1 MEEFHKSVLLKESI
15 HYLKI
20 QKGEKYIDATIG
32 GGGHTE
38 AILKKEGKVL
48 GIDCD
53 PEAIKA
59 ARRHLSQ
66 ACPVPHRDGAG
77 PDAFWRHAQGNF
89 AHLKEIAQKEG
100 FSQVAGVLF
109 DLGVSTHQL
118 ETPQRGF
125 SFSLKGPLDMRMD
138 PSLSVTAADLING
151 LSKGEL
157 NELFSK
163 LGQEKYSRRLAAA
176 IVSARRVRLIET
188 CEELTRIIIEAR
200 PKRAR
205 GEKISRRAGPRRWR
219 RHPATRVF
227 LALRIAVNDE
237 LNNLKKALPQ
247 AIEILKPKGRLVVIS
262 FHSGEDR
269 IVKQF
274 LRRERGKKLK
284 ILTEKPVRPTPEERK
299 QNPRSRSAKLRAAEK
314 VR

>member
-1 MEEFHKSVLLKESI
+1 MEEFHRAVLLQESI

-38 AILKKEGKVL
+38 AILKKGGIVL

-59 ARRHLSQ
+59 AGRYLSQ

-77 PDAFWRHAQGNF
+77 PGASWRLAQGNF
-89 AHLKEIAQKEG
+89 THLEEIAVKEG
-100 FSQVAGVLF
+100 FSQVAGVLL

-118 ETPQRGF
+118 EIPERGF
-125 SFSLKGPLDMRMD
+125 SFNIEAPLDMRMD
-138 PSLSVTAADLING
+138 PSLTVTAADLVNG
-151 LSKGEL
+151 LNKGEL
-157 NELFSK
+157 DELFSK
-163 LGQEKYSRRLAAA
+163 LGQEKHSRRIAAA
-176 IVSARRVRLIET
+176 LVSARRVRLIKT
-188 CEELTRIIIEAR
+188 CGELTKIVLKAQ
-200 PKRAR
+200 PKRGR
-205 GEKISRRAGPRRWR
+205 REKTGPRRWR

-247 AIEILKPKGRLVVIS
+247 AIEVLKPKGRLVVIS

-274 LRRERGKKLK
+274 LRREEDKKLK
-284 ILTEKPVRPTPEERK
+284 ILTEKPVRPTPEEREK
-299 QNPRSRSAKLRAAEK
+299 NPRSRSAKLRAAARK
-314 VR
+314 